1 MKVIMTK
8 ILRVFSGL
16 RERILPFKNKPQW
29 ARVMEDNV
37 VLIVFF
43 FLFLTTAFFDS
54 CCHNGSVVKL
64 LKVCKGLSYTIL
76 FPCFTYTHTDIKRNL
91 FIFGTVIE

>member
-1 MKVIMTK
+1 MDSEKEFRHLKINLNGQESWRITK
-8 ILRVFSGL
+8 WGSNSV
-16 RERILPFKNKPQW
+16 
-29 ARVMEDNV
+29 
-37 VLIVFF
+37 F

-64 LKVCKGLSYTIL
+64 LKVYKGLSYTIL
-76 FPCFTYTHTDIKRNL
+76 FTCFTYTLTDIKRNL